1 MIGKALRRGRS
12 RSEMTFL
19 EHVEDLRKSVM
30 RVAITFA
37 AGFLACLVFYREIPA
52 FLQLP
57 LEWAKAASPEMA
69 GFGQLREFTFMGVWN
84 VLMYTA
90 AAGGIA
96 LASPVFL
103 YELARFIGPALTDRE
118 KRGLIPF
125 CVGALGLLL
134 AGALLAFLYLTPM
147 SIVTWHHFATG
158 MGLAT
163 DWQGSDY
170 YGFVVMMSLL
180 TGVALQFP
188 LALII
193 LMWLELVRP
202 RTLLRSWRGMLFG
215 IVVLAA
221 VVTPI
226 GDPLTL
232 GILSGLLFLL
242 YLAAVGI
249 GATLVRRKRLARGDS
264 AEPEDDDLD
273 DGDDDADRDEPQDD
287 PAPTKPG
294 SDIRALD

>member
-1 MIGKALRRGRS
+1 MIGKAMRRGRS

-19 EHVEDLRKSVM
+19 EHIEDLRKSVM
-30 RVAITFA
+30 RVAVTFGL
-37 AGFLACLVFYREIPA
+37 GFLACLVFYKEIPA

-57 LEWAKAASPEMA
+57 LEWAKASSPEMA

-103 YELARFIGPALTDRE
+103 HELARFIGPALTERE

-125 CVGALGLLL
+125 CVGALGLFL

-232 GILSGLLFLL
+232 GVLSGLLFLL

-264 AEPEDDDLD
+264 AEPEDDDRD
-273 DGDDDADRDEPQDD
+273 DGDEDADDEGPDDD

-294 SDIRALD
+294 ADIRALD

>member
-1 MIGKALRRGRS
+1 
-12 RSEMTFL
+12 MTFL
-19 EHVEDLRKSVM
+19 EHIEDLRKSVM
-30 RVAITFA
+30 RVAVTFGL
-37 AGFLACLVFYREIPA
+37 GFLACLVFYKEIPA

-90 AAGGIA
+90 AAGGVG

-103 YELARFIGPALTDRE
+103 YELARFIGPALTSRE
-118 KRGLIPF
+118 RRGLIPF
-125 CVGALGLLL
+125 CVGALGLFIS
-134 AGALLAFLYLTPM
+134 GALLAFLYLTPM

-158 MGLAT
+158 MGLVT

-226 GDPLTL
+226 GDPITL
-232 GILSGLLFLL
+232 GVLSGLLFVL

-249 GATLVRRKRLARGDS
+249 GASLVRRKRLARGDS
-264 AEPEDDDLD
+264 AEPEEDDLD
-273 DGDDDADRDEPQDD
+273 DRDEDADDDGPGDD